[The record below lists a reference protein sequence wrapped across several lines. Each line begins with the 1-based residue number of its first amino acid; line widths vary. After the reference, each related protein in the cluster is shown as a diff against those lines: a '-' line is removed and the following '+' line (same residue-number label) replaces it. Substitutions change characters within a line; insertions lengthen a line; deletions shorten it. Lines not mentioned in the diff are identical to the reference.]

1 MQTTN
6 HALRGIVVS
15 IREPLP
21 AAPLSKEEMHMAP
34 LRYPKLFEPLKLRG
48 NTYKNRLFASPQDYP
63 GLTAEGFLTEEAAY
77 FYERKAIGGFA
88 VVTVGDIMTDPE
100 YGRSHPFQMRGLD
113 PRGKVNLNRVATAIN
128 RHGAIASAE
137 LMHAG
142 DIANPHLYPEGSEPF
157 AYGPDAYTR
166 KDGVEVK
173 ALNEDQIQD
182 LIVHYANTAH
192 LAVQTGFKHILLH
205 GGHGWQI
212 SQFMSPT
219 FNHRTDQWGGSLE
232 NRMRFPLAVIEAVR
246 KKVGPSIPIEFRMS
260 GSETLPWGY
269 DIDEGV
275 AMAKVLD
282 GNVDIIHVSVGH
294 HELPDCMFNTHPSM
308 FMEDGVNM
316 KYAAAV
322 KKEVSVPVA
331 TVGAFTDPE
340 MMEEAIEA
348 GMADIFTLGRQ
359 SLADP
364 DLPRKARLG
373 RREEIMPCLRCYNC
387 FSTSQVGGV
396 FYCAIN
402 PEIGREETA
411 LYGEPARVKK
421 DVIII
426 GGGPGGMQAALTASE
441 QGHTVTLVEKK
452 DRLGGRLLIEE
463 GVPFKKN
470 LEIYLDRLA
479 AKVEKDDNITVITG
493 FEATPEW
500 VAEQNADAVIT
511 ALGSVPAIPDIE
523 GIDKAMI
530 ADYAY
535 EHADEIGQKVVIIGA
550 GLTGLEL
557 GMYLSS
563 LDKDVLAF
571 DRSHSLVIPKA
582 PDVDLMPGLMP
593 FPFGYPL
600 VQADAL
606 TVAIKNIPNFDV
618 KVGMT
623 PVAITDEGVIVDE
636 KDEGQHLIEADTV
649 VLATGQAPL
658 TEQAWAFANAAPEF
672 FTLGDCVEA
681 SNIYGATST
690 AYEIARDLGRM

>member
-1 MQTTN
+1 MEK
-6 HALRGIVVS
+6 L
-15 IREPLP
+15 
-21 AAPLSKEEMHMAP
+21 K
-34 LRYPKLFEPLKLRG
+34 YPKLFEPLKLRG

-88 VVTVGDIMTDPE
+88 VVTVGDIMVDPE

-113 PRGKVNLNRVATAIN
+113 PRGKVNLNRVATGIT

-142 DIANPHLYPEGSEPF
+142 DIANPMLYPDGSEPF

-173 ALNEDQIQD
+173 ALNDEQIDD
-182 LIVHYANTAH
+182 LIKHYANTAH
-192 LAVQTGFKHILLH
+192 LAIQTGFKHILLH

-219 FNHRTDQWGGSLE
+219 FNHRTDKWGGSLE

-246 KKVGPSIPIEFRMS
+246 KKVGNAIPIEFRMS

-275 AMAKVLD
+275 AMAKMLD
-282 GNVDIIHVSVGH
+282 GHVDIIHVSVGH
-294 HELPDCMFNTHPSM
+294 HELPECMFNTHPSM

-322 KKEVSVPVA
+322 KKAVDTPVA

-364 DLPRKARLG
+364 DLPRKSRLG

-396 FYCAIN
+396 FYCAVN

-411 LYGEPARVKK
+411 LHGGPAKVKK
-421 DVIII
+421 DVIVI
-426 GGGPGGMQAALTASE
+426 GGGPGGMQAALTAAE

-452 DRLGGRLLIEE
+452 DRLGGRLTIEE
-463 GVPFKKN
+463 NVPFKKN
-470 LEIYLDRLA
+470 LDIYLKRMA
-479 AKVEKDDNITVITG
+479 GKIERDDNITVLTN

-500 VAEQNADAVIT
+500 VEQQNADAVIT
-511 ALGSVPAIPDIE
+511 ALGSVPAIPDIP
-523 GIDKAMI
+523 GIEKAMI

-535 EHADEIGQKVVIIGA
+535 EHVDEIGQNVVIIGA
-550 GLTGLEL
+550 GLTGIEL
-557 GMYLSS
+557 GMYLAGMG
-563 LDKDVLAF
+563 KDVLAF
-571 DRSHSLVIPKA
+571 ARNNSLVIPKE
-582 PDVDLMPGLMP
+582 PDADLMPGLMP
-593 FPFGYPL
+593 FQFGYPL
-600 VQADAL
+600 VQGDAL
-606 TVAIKNIPNFDV
+606 TVAIKDVPNFDV
-618 KVGMT
+618 KVGLT
-623 PVAITDEGVIVDE
+623 PVEVTDEGIVVDE
-636 KDEGQHLIEADTV
+636 KGVGEHLIKADTV
-649 VLATGQAPL
+649 ILAAGQRPL
-658 TEQAWAFANAAPEF
+658 TEEAWAFANAAPEF

-681 SNIYGATST
+681 DSIYFATSA